1 MATKNLKPLPRA
13 FYEPSADV
21 VAEALLGHWL
31 IRQTS
36 AGPCGG
42 MIVETEAYL
51 ADDAACHAFRGETVR
66 NRVMF
71 GPPGHAYVYFIY
83 GVHFC
88 INAVCRS
95 RGVGEAVLIRA
106 ISPAIGVDR
115 MREVRPD
122 RSETDLSNG
131 PGKLC
136 SALRIDRALD
146 GADLCD
152 PGSPVNIVRNPKLSA
167 ARREFGPVVRTTRI
181 GITRAVELTLRFCLA
196 GSPHLSRRPNANR

>member
-1 MATKNLKPLPRA
+1 MLPKKLKLLPRS

-21 VAEALLGHWL
+21 VAKALLGHLL
-31 IRQTS
+31 IRYTA

-42 MIVETEAYL
+42 MIVETEGYL
-51 ADDAACHAFRGETVR
+51 TGDAAAHSFRGETAR
-66 NRVMF
+66 TRTMF

-88 INAVCRS
+88 INAVCQP

-106 ISPAIGVDR
+106 IEPDFGVEK
-115 MREVRPD
+115 MHAA
-122 RSETDLSNG
+122 RSTRSLFNLTNG

-136 SALRIDRALD
+136 SALEIDRSMD

-152 PGSPVNIVRNPKLSA
+152 PDSPVTIAQNPNHGGVL
-167 ARREFGPVVRTTRI
+167 REFGPIRITKRI
-181 GITRAVELTLRFCLA
+181 GISRAVELPLRFCLA
-196 GSPHLSRRPNANR
+196 GSPYLSRSLGKSI